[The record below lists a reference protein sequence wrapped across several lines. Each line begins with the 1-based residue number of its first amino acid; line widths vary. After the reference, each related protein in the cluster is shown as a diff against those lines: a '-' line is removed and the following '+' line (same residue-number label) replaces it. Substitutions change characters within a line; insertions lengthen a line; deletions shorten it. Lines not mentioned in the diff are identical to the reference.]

1 MRPLASAIPLTEIY
15 LTSIFFRNV
24 ENTLFMIL
32 LVNYGKVWHI
42 QLIKGK
48 TQLFFSE
55 HYEKLKEGK
64 LAFSLF

>member
-1 MRPLASAIPLTEIY
+1 MRPLASAIPLAQIY

>member
-1 MRPLASAIPLTEIY
+1 MRPLASAIPLAQIY

-55 HYEKLKEGK
+55 HYGKLKEGK

>member
-1 MRPLASAIPLTEIY
+1 MRPLASAIPLAQIY

-24 ENTLFMIL
+24 ENSLFMIL